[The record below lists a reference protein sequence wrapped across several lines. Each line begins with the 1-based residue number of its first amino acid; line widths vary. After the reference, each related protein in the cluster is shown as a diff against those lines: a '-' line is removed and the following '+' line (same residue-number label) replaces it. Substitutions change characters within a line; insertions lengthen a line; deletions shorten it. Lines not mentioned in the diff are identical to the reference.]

1 MSREVKRYAV
11 MEYHRKKWIP
21 ILSKEEGKPRVI
33 TISEES
39 AEMMNLDA
47 EAAINEK
54 GRTSLFGY
62 FPVDAKKKE
71 AKPKKEVKTE
81 NSIEVLREQ
90 YKEVFG
96 KKPFAGWNEE
106 KLIEKIEAKK

>member
-1 MSREVKRYAV
+1 MSREVKSYAV
-11 MEYHRKKWIP
+11 KEYHRGKWIP

-33 TISEES
+33 STTVEN

-54 GRTSLFGY
+54 KRTSLFGY
-62 FPVDAKKKE
+62 FPIDEKKE
-71 AKPKKEVKTE
+71 AKPKEEVEKTE
-81 NSIEVLREQ
+81 NLDALREQ
-90 YKEVFG
+90 YKEVYG
-96 KKPFAGWNEE
+96 KKAFGGWNEE